1 MPADNTAPEVVQIVV
16 KINGS
21 PLKVADMNLLFEA
34 EVESS
39 LHLPSMFTLRFYD
52 DDLALV
58 DDTTNFAIGA
68 SVEIQMTNHSND
80 QLETV
85 IKGEITA
92 IEPHYSEDY
101 VATLTVRGYDRSH
114 RLNRGKK
121 TRAFI
126 QVKDS
131 DIVQQIATGAGLT
144 ATVEAT
150 TTVHPQV
157 IQDARTDL
165 AFLHERAHRNGYEV
179 FVDDRTLYFR
189 KPKGTRGTVAL
200 AWGVELRSFS
210 PRLSVAGQVNEVV
223 VKGWDPT
230 NKQPVVGT
238 ATSAG
243 IVTALGVGKTGGQI
257 ANEAFSAGQHIVVHR
272 GVKTQGEAEVVA
284 QAILDEIN
292 AGAVEAEGLAFGNPG
307 LVAGKKVTLTKLGT
321 RFSGTYL
328 ITSARHIYNR
338 DGYDTYFTVEGVR
351 PKQMADLVDGPQPD
365 VGETAWG
372 GVVPAVVTNN
382 TDPDNMGRVKVK
394 FPWLKDDLESDWARV
409 VTIGAGNTRG
419 IQWLPEVNDEVMV
432 AFEHGNFNYPVVVGS
447 VWNGRDALVD
457 TAAVSGGNVNKRL
470 MKSRSGHTITLDDT
484 DSAPVIEIKDK
495 NNNTIK
501 IETTPKKITITST
514 GDIELNAT
522 KDVTIKGV
530 NVTVQAS
537 GNLEAK
543 GTSGKVEASGPL
555 VIKGATVNIN

>member
-1 MPADNTAPEVVQIVV
+1 MPAENSAEVIQIIV
-16 KINGS
+16 KINGN

-52 DDLALV
+52 DDLTLV
-58 DDTTNFAIGA
+58 DDTSNFAIGA
-68 SVEIQMTNHSND
+68 SVEIQMTNHTND

-92 IEPHYSEDY
+92 IEPHYSADF

-131 DIVQQIATGAGLT
+131 DIVTQIASEAGLT
-144 ATVEAT
+144 ASVQAT

-165 AFLHERAHRNGYEV
+165 AFLHERAHRNGYEF

-189 KPKGTRGTVAL
+189 KPKGNRGTVSL

-223 VKGWDPT
+223 VKGWDPAT
-230 NKQPVVGT
+230 KQAVVGT
-238 ATSAG
+238 ATTAG
-243 IVTALGVGKTGGQI
+243 IVTTLGVGKTGGEL
-257 ANEAFSAGQHIVVHR
+257 AKTAFSAAQHIVVHR
-272 GVKTQGEAEVVA
+272 GVRTQGEAEVVA
-284 QAILDEIN
+284 QAILDDIS

-307 LVAGKKVTLTKLGT
+307 IVAGKKVSLTKLGT

-328 ITSARHIYNR
+328 VTSARHVYNR

-351 PKQMADLVDGPQPD
+351 PKQMADLVDSPQPD
-365 VGETAWG
+365 VIETAWA
-372 GVVPAVVTNN
+372 GVVPAIVTNN
-382 TDPDNMGRVKVK
+382 ADPKNMGRVKVK

-409 VTIGAGNTRG
+409 VTIGGGNTRG

-432 AFEHGNFNYPVVVGS
+432 AFEYGNFNYPVVVGS
-447 VWNGRDALVD
+447 VWNGSDALVD
-457 TAAVSGGNVNKRL
+457 TAAVANGNVNKRL
-470 MKSRSGHTITLDDT
+470 MKSREGHTILLDDT
-484 DSAPVIEIKDK
+484 SGALVIEIVDK
-495 NNNTIK
+495 YKNSIK
-501 IETTPKKITITST
+501 IDTTNKKITVTSQ
-514 GDIELNAT
+514 GDIVLDAT

-543 GTSGKVEASGPL
+543 GANGKVEASGPL

>member
-1 MPADNTAPEVVQIVV
+1 MPANNTAPEVVQIIV

-58 DDTTNFAIGA
+58 DDTSNFAIGA
-68 SVEIQMTNHSND
+68 AVEIQMTNHTTD

-92 IEPHYSEDY
+92 IEPHYSDDY

-121 TRAFI
+121 TSAFI
-126 QVKDS
+126 QMKDS
-131 DIVQQIATGAGLT
+131 DIVSKIAREASLT
-144 ATVEAT
+144 PSVDAT

-165 AFLHERAHRNGYEV
+165 AFLHERAHRNGFEF
-179 FVDDRTLYFR
+179 FVDDKTLYFR
-189 KPKGTRGTVAL
+189 KPKGTRGTVSL
-200 AWGVELRSFS
+200 AWGQELRSFS

-223 VKGWDPT
+223 VKGWDPVT
-230 NKQPVVGT
+230 KQAVMGT
-238 ATSAG
+238 ATASA
-243 IVTALGVGKTGGQI
+243 IVTKLGVGKSGGQL
-257 ANEAFSAGQHIVVHR
+257 AQQAFSTAQHIVVHR
-272 GVKTQGEAEVVA
+272 GVRTQGEAEVVA
-284 QAILDEIN
+284 QSILDDIN

-307 LVAGKKVTLTKLGT
+307 IVAGKKVTLSKLGT

-328 ITSARHIYNR
+328 VTSARHVYNR

-351 PKQMADLVDGPQPD
+351 PKQLADLVDGPQPD
-365 VGETAWG
+365 VIETAWA
-372 GVVPAVVTNN
+372 GVVPALVTNN
-382 TDPDNMGRVKVK
+382 TDPDNMGRVKLK
-394 FPWLKDDLESDWARV
+394 FPWLKDDMESDWARV

-432 AFEHGNFNYPVVVGS
+432 AFQYGNFNYPVVVGS
-447 VWNGRDALVD
+447 VWNGKDALVD
-457 TAAVSGGNVNKRL
+457 TAAVANGKVDKRL
-470 MKSRSGHTITLDDT
+470 MKSREGHTILLDDT
-484 DSAPVIEIKDK
+484 SGALVIEIVDKDK
-495 NNNTIK
+495 NSIK
-501 IETTPKKITITST
+501 IDTTNKKVTITSK

-543 GTSGKVEASGPL
+543 GANGKVEASGPL